1 MAFEKLK
8 KPGSVNL
15 TFRMGKKRMLG
26 RQELANSYIF
36 FSVIIFDG
44 SIGIIIQQTLSVCI
58 VKKSGEGVTCDGA
71 IENQVVQCRG
81 KLTHTSGSEVCPVIL
96 NLN

>member
-26 RQELANSYIF
+26 RQEIGDKWNS
-36 FSVIIFDG
+36 
-44 SIGIIIQQTLSVCI
+44 
-58 VKKSGEGVTCDGA
+58 
-71 IENQVVQCRG
+71 
-81 KLTHTSGSEVCPVIL
+81 
-96 NLN
+96 